1 MSDYYKLAA
10 AKLDRD
16 RYRQL
21 QTMADQDTRNLSDQI
36 RWLIDRE
43 WARRQQQARTLVD
56 TPETYDVKES

>member
-10 AKLDRD
+10 AKLDRE
-16 RYRQL
+16 RYQQL

-43 WARRQQQARTLVD
+43 WARRQQPARTLVD
-56 TPETYDVKES
+56 AKETYDA

>member
-10 AKLDRD
+10 AKLDKE

-21 QTMADQDTRNLSDQI
+21 QAMADQDTRNLSDQI

-43 WARRQQQARTLVD
+43 WARRQRPARTLVD
-56 TPETYDVKES
+56 SGVAYETTES